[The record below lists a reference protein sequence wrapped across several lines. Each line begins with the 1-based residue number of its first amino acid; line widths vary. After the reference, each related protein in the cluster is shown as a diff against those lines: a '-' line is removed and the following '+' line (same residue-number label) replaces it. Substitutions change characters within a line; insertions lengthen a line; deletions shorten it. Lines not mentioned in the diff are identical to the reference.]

1 MFKSKTVKFS
11 FLASILLSNNLIA
24 KNETTTLES
33 ITVTAQKKEENIQ
46 KVPISISAFDDI
58 SIEDKS
64 IESLEDIAKYTP
76 NLMLYNT
83 AQEGLIV
90 PSIRGISGNVLSFS
104 TPVGLYVD
112 GVPTTSA
119 FGFDDAL
126 GDIER
131 IEVLRGP
138 QGTLY
143 GKNSEAGVIN
153 IITKQPDNELR
164 TKLFSTIGN
173 DGRRDFG
180 LNIST
185 PIVKDKFYVGIAYKH
200 QQKDGFIKN
209 TITNNYE
216 NDKKSDYGKLVLRTT
231 PTDNLDIS
239 LISSIHKEDNGSH
252 NWVSSTTNKKEVS
265 SNLKG
270 SSTPRDTTF
279 ALNVNYNINENS
291 KIKSITTKKEY
302 KDKAI
307 VDADFT
313 PLTLR
318 HIYKQNKL
326 DTISQEFRYE
336 TIFNKTQFI
345 SGIYLDKQDNDLYTR
360 VFAPFNPTGFA
371 NPQDMSSK
379 SIGVFANIIHPL
391 SDSWTL
397 NSGIRYDKEK
407 KDMKIKNTPTNLEED
422 FSSISPKIAIQYDI
436 NQNQMTYLT
445 IAKGYRSGGFNP
457 LAPTNNLQ
465 SYKEENLISY
475 ELGYKSMFFD
485 NRLKLNTN
493 IYFMDIKDMQVEE
506 TVMVGT
512 VFTTNSAN
520 ATSKGVELE
529 IEGLVT
535 NELSLF
541 ASGGFNKTTFDKF
554 SDIAGDYSGNYNP
567 LAPKYNFNLGA
578 QYRANNGLY
587 ARIDFNGYGKTYFD
601 KANKYSQKAYT
612 LANTKIGY
620 EAKNFDI
627 YFYANNIFDKKHDA
641 IGAYFNGTTT
651 ILREEQEFGIKLA
664 YRF

>member
-1 MFKSKTVKFS
+1 MFKSKLTI
-11 FLASILLSNNLIA
+11 SILLANCLFA
-24 KNETTTLES
+24 QTTILDS

-112 GVPTTSA
+112 GVPNTSA
-119 FGFDDAL
+119 FGFDDSL

-173 DGRRDFG
+173 EGRRDFG

-185 PIVKDKFYVGIAYKH
+185 PIVKDKFYVGITYKH
-200 QQKDGFIKN
+200 KQKDGFIKN
-209 TITNNYE
+209 TITNDYE
-216 NDKKSDYGKLVLRTT
+216 NDKKSDYGKLILRTT

-239 LISSIHKEDNGSH
+239 FISSIHKEDNGAH
-252 NWVSSTTNKKEVS
+252 NWVSATNNNKEVS

-270 SSTPRDTTF
+270 NSTPKDTTF
-279 ALNVNYNINENS
+279 SLNINYNIDENS

-307 VDADFT
+307 VDADFS

-326 DTISQEFRYE
+326 NTYSQEFRYE
-336 TIFNKTQFI
+336 TIFNKTQLI

-360 VFAPFNPTGFA
+360 VVAPFNPTGFA

-391 SDSWTL
+391 SDRWTL
-397 NSGIRYDKEK
+397 NSGIRYDKERK
-407 KDMKIKNTPTNLEED
+407 ELKVKNTPTNLEED

-436 NQNQMTYLT
+436 NQNQMTYFT
-445 IAKGYRSGGFNP
+445 VAKGYRSGGFNP
-457 LAPTNNLQ
+457 LAPSTNLQ

-475 ELGYKSMFFD
+475 DLGFKSMFFD
-485 NRLKLNTN
+485 NRLKFNAN

-506 TVMVGT
+506 TLMVGT
-512 VFTTNSAN
+512 VFITNSAS
-520 ATSKGVELE
+520 ATSKGFEMEL
-529 IEGLVT
+529 EGLVT

-620 EAKNFDI
+620 EADNFDI

-651 ILREEQEFGIKLA
+651 ILREEPEFGIKLA

>member
-1 MFKSKTVKFS
+1 MFKSKIIKFS
-11 FLASILLSNNLIA
+11 LLACILLQNNLLA
-24 KNETTTLES
+24 KEETTTLEN
-33 ITVTAQKKEENIQ
+33 ITVTAQKKEENVQ
-46 KVPISISAFDDI
+46 KVPISISVFDEI
-58 SIEDKS
+58 SLEDKS

-76 NLMLYNT
+76 NLILYNT

-90 PSIRGISGNVLSFS
+90 PSIRGISGNILSFS

-119 FGFDDAL
+119 FGFDDSL

-153 IITKQPDNELR
+153 IISKQPDNEFR
-164 TKLFSTIGN
+164 AKIFSTIGN
-173 DGRRDFG
+173 DGRRDAG

-185 PIVKDKFYVGIAYKH
+185 PIIKNRFYVGLTYKH
-200 QQKDGFIKN
+200 KQKDGFIKN
-209 TITNNYE
+209 TLTNEYI
-216 NDKKSDYGKLVLRTT
+216 NDKKSDYGKLILRTT

-239 LISSIHKEDNGSH
+239 LISSINKEDNGAH
-252 NWVSSTTNKKEVS
+252 NWVSATNNKKEVS

-270 SSTPRDTTF
+270 SSTPKDTTF
-279 ALNVNYNINENS
+279 ALNVNYNIDENS

-307 VDADFT
+307 VDADFS

-326 DTISQEFRYE
+326 NTISQEFRYE

-379 SIGVFANIIHPL
+379 NIGVFANIIHPL

-407 KDMKIKNTPTNLEED
+407 KEMQVINTPIDLKD
-422 FSSISPKIAIQYDI
+422 DYDSFSPKIAIQYDI
-436 NQNQMTYLT
+436 NPNQMSYFT
-445 IAKGYRSGGFNP
+445 IAKAYRSGGFNP
-457 LAPTNNLQ
+457 LAPTSNLQ

-475 ELGYKSMFFD
+475 ELGHKAMFFD
-485 NRLKLNTN
+485 NRLKFNTN
-493 IYFMDIKDMQVEE
+493 IYYMDIKDMQVEE
-506 TVMVGT
+506 NIMVGT
-512 VFTTNSAN
+512 VFITNSAS
-520 ATSKGVELE
+520 ATSKGLELE

-541 ASGGFNKTTFDKF
+541 ASGGINKTTFDKF
-554 SDIAGDYSGNYNP
+554 SDLAGDYSGNYNP
-567 LAPKYNFNLGA
+567 LSPKYNFNLGA

-587 ARIDFNGYGKTYFD
+587 ARVDFNGYGKTYFD
-601 KANKYSQKAYT
+601 KANTNSQKAYE
-612 LANTKIGY
+612 LVNTKIGY
-620 EAKNFDI
+620 ETNDFDI
-627 YFYANNIFDKKHDA
+627 YFYVNNLFDKNYDA
-641 IGAYFNGTTT
+641 VGAYFSGTTT